1 MQVATH
7 IVSRGEKTYNSR
19 GGVGV
24 PRSPL
29 VKLGGRRSSKLCPV
43 EAAEEPLGEVP
54 REAARE
60 RPGEGPPGWTGV
72 IGRPP
77 REAKEDAIPYMFPR
91 C

>member
-7 IVSRGEKTYNSR
+7 IVSQGEKPYSSR
-19 GGVGV
+19 DRVGV

-43 EAAEEPLGEVP
+43 EAAEEPPGEVPVGEVP
-54 REAARE
+54 REAPRE

-72 IGRPP
+72 I
-77 REAKEDAIPYMFPR
+77 
-91 C
+91 